1 VSRAALAIAC
11 AVLALPLGSAT
22 AALGQQAGTAPR
34 PEVTEFTVAG
44 IPVVHKPILANDVI
58 SVRVYIRGGSANLT
72 PETAGIENLMAL
84 ASRRGTEKYSRE
96 QFAALAAATGTAI
109 GSEANPDFTALSL
122 QAVREHW
129 DAAWDL
135 FSQAV
140 RHPTFPDDEVEL
152 IRAQLVNQL
161 QGRAD
166 NPDALLAVLANELLY
181 EGHPYALDPVG
192 TVETIGAL
200 TAQELRRWHAERVT
214 RENLLIVVVGNVSRE
229 ELAAKVEGAFA
240 GLPATGQ
247 SARAI
252 PALETTAPSLRVVER
267 ELPTNYIRGQFL
279 TPDPGHADYAAIRVA
294 IDVLSNR
301 LFEEVRTKRNLSYA
315 VAAGLSQRLAN
326 YGLLYVTAVEPDT
339 TIAVILSE
347 VDRLKSEP
355 ISPERLAS
363 NVNVFLTNYWL
374 AQETNMGQA
383 TTLGTFALVGGGW
396 QNADSFADRVRAVT
410 PADIQRVARDYLK
423 NIHFAVLGD
432 PESINRALFTSY

>member
-1 VSRAALAIAC
+1 
-11 AVLALPLGSAT
+11 
-22 AALGQQAGTAPR
+22 
-34 PEVTEFTVAG
+34 
-44 IPVVHKPILANDVI
+44 
-58 SVRVYIRGGSANLT
+58 
-72 PETAGIENLMAL
+72 
-84 ASRRGTEKYSRE
+84 
-96 QFAALAAATGTAI
+96 
-109 GSEANPDFTALSL
+109 
-122 QAVREHW
+122 
-129 DAAWDL
+129 
-135 FSQAV
+135 
-140 RHPTFPDDEVEL
+140 VEL

-200 TAQELRRWHAERVT
+200 TAQDLRRWHAERVT
-214 RENLLIVVVGNVSRE
+214 RENLLIVAVGNVSRE
-229 ELAAKVEGAFA
+229 ELAAKVEAAFA
-240 GLPATGQ
+240 GLPATGN
-247 SARAI
+247 SARPI
-252 PALETTAPSLRVVER
+252 PALEKTAPSLRVVER

-315 VAAGLSQRLAN
+315 VAAGLSQRLSN

-339 TIAVILSE
+339 TIGVILSE
-347 VDRLKSEP
+347 VDRLKGEP

-383 TTLGTFALVGGGW
+383 TTLGTFELVGGGW
-396 QNADSFADRVRAVT
+396 RNADSFADRVRAVT
-410 PADIQRVARDYLK
+410 PTDIQRVARDYLK

-432 PESINRALFTSY
+432 PASINRALFTSY